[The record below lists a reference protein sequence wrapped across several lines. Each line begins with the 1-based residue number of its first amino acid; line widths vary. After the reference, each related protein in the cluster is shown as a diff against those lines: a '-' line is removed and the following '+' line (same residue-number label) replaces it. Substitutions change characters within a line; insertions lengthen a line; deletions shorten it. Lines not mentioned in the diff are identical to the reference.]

1 MSPVL
6 RSHRQNTREGNWNLY
21 SVADLFGIAR
31 NSREHC
37 IEKNAEQSLF
47 LFTDNN
53 LFFRDYFFMCARK
66 DLYRKNDFTKISKNL
81 DINTDLKIILGYQ
94 NNYVGN
100 SNMIS
105 NTAKHF
111 GILIITSLN
120 ILYNYSDSPIKLV
133 SVSI

>member
-1 MSPVL
+1 
-6 RSHRQNTREGNWNLY
+6 
-21 SVADLFGIAR
+21 
-31 NSREHC
+31 
-37 IEKNAEQSLF
+37 
-47 LFTDNN
+47 
-53 LFFRDYFFMCARK
+53 MCARK

-120 ILYNYSDSPIKLV
+120 ILYNYSDNPIKLV